1 MSITTAL
8 ETILAISNLTKAIIS
23 DQNIGEVK
31 AIAIDLN
38 DKITELQSVIFT
50 LQAENHE
57 LLDANRDLRN
67 EQVKAA
73 QWENTKSRYKM
84 NPLCAGV
91 LVYTLKAKHQTTEPL
106 HHICPNCYEN
116 NHRSILTGEP
126 PRGIGR
132 TYVCCSPKCGAK
144 FINHDESR

>member
-67 EQVKAA
+67 E
-73 QWENTKSRYKM
+73 
-84 NPLCAGV
+84 
-91 LVYTLKAKHQTTEPL
+91 
-106 HHICPNCYEN
+106 
-116 NHRSILTGEP
+116 
-126 PRGIGR
+126 
-132 TYVCCSPKCGAK
+132 
-144 FINHDESR
+144 